1 MNGRENVDFE
11 GAKIMETNREL
22 RAHQLYHATDLETL
36 NFETTADLEDLEEVL
51 GQPRA
56 MAALKFGTGMARDGY
71 NIFALGPTGTGK
83 RNVIRTY
90 FQQRAAREPVPDD
103 WCYVNNFEERHR
115 PRTIRLP
122 AGKGRVLRDDVD
134 DLIEG
139 FGTALSAAFES
150 EEYQARRQTINE
162 ELQEQQSAAFQEVR
176 DKAEKEGV
184 AMLRTP
190 AGLAFAPVK
199 DGQVLSSEEVEAL
212 SAEERQRIES
222 EVEELQSELQ
232 KIVQQIPS
240 WQREAQDQ
248 FKELNREMAHFAVS
262 GLIDELR
269 DKYGGYA
276 PVVEHLNAVQKDIIE
291 NARDFLQS
299 GDEGSNLPAALRGAM
314 QNLEAASPLAR
325 RYRVNLLVD
334 HSQSE
339 GAPVVYEDNPTYQN
353 LVGRVEHR
361 AQMGALLTDFNL
373 IKPGALHR
381 ANGGYLILD
390 ARKVLGQPYAWEGL
404 KRALGSGEIRI
415 DSLGQMLSL
424 VSTISLEP
432 GPIPLDVRIALY
444 GEPMLYYMLYQLDP
458 DFANLFKVEAD
469 FSERMDRDGDNQ
481 QTYTRMIA
489 TLVRQEELQPFD
501 RAAVARVIERSARL
515 AGDAQKLST
524 QTRDI
529 ADLLREA
536 DYWAKE
542 AGSDAVRAQHVE
554 QAIDAQIYR
563 ADRIR
568 ERMQEAIQRDIV
580 LIDTEGEKVGQ
591 VNGLSVI
598 MLGNLSF
605 GRPSRITARVRLGKG
620 DVLDIEREVDLGGPL
635 HSKGVLI
642 LAGFLGA
649 RYAGEQPLA
658 LSASLVFEQ
667 SYGGVDGDSA
677 SSAELY
683 TLLSAIAEVPI
694 QQAFAVTG
702 SVNQHGHVQAIGG
715 VNEKIE
721 GFFDVCRARG
731 LTGEQG
737 VLIPASNVQHL
748 MLRQDVVEAVEA
760 GRFHIYPVETVDQGI
775 EILTGL
781 SAGEPDEAGKYPEGT
796 INYRVEKRLAE
807 LAEKRQAFGSNGRE
821 DES

>member
-1 MNGRENVDFE
+1 MN
-11 GAKIMETNREL
+11 TNDEL
-22 RAHQLYHATDLETL
+22 KANQLYHGTDPEMLDFGTTDDLQDLEG
-36 NFETTADLEDLEEVL
+36 VL

-56 MAALKFGTGMARDGY
+56 MAAMRFGIGMTKAGY

-83 RNVIRTY
+83 RGVIRS
-90 FQQRAAREPVPDD
+90 FFENRAADEPVPED

-115 PRTIRLP
+115 PHTIRLP
-122 AGKGRVLRDDVD
+122 AGKGVAFRDDVD

-139 FGTALSAAFES
+139 INTALSAAFES
-150 EEYQARRQTINE
+150 EEYQNRRQSINE
-162 ELQEQQSAAFQEVR
+162 ELQEQQSQAFQEVQEQ
-176 DKAEKEGV
+176 AEKEGV

-190 AGLAFAPVK
+190 AGLVFAPQK
-199 DGQVLSSEEVEAL
+199 EGQVLSAEEVQEL
-212 SAEERQRIES
+212 SAEERERLEA
-222 EVEELQSELQ
+222 EVEELQGELQ

-240 WQREAQDQ
+240 WQRNAQQ
-248 FKELNREMAHFAVS
+248 QLRELDREMANFAVG

-269 DKYGGYA
+269 EKYSDY
-276 PVVEHLNAVQKDIIE
+276 PDVVDHLNAVQGDIVE
-291 NARDFLQS
+291 NARDFLRTDQ
-299 GDEGSNLPAALRGAM
+299 EGQNLPPMLRAATQDSQAGSL
-314 QNLEAASPLAR
+314 LAR
-325 RYRVNLLVD
+325 RYRANLLVD

-339 GAPVVYEDNPTYQN
+339 GAPVVYEDNPTHQN

-381 ANGGYLILD
+381 ANGGYLIVE
-390 ARKVLGQPYAWEGL
+390 ARKLLLQPYAWEAL
-404 KRALGSGEIRI
+404 KRTLQSGEIRI
-415 DSLGQMLSL
+415 ESLGQMLSMI
-424 VSTISLEP
+424 STISLEP
-432 GPIPLDVRIALY
+432 EPIPLDVKIALY
-444 GEPMLYYMLYQLDP
+444 GDPLLYYLLYQLDP
-458 DFANLFKVEAD
+458 EFSELFKVEAD
-469 FSERMDRDGDNQ
+469 FSAQMDRDGDNQ
-481 QTYTRMIA
+481 QAYAQMVA
-489 TLVRQEELQPFD
+489 TLVRREELRPFD
-501 RAAVARVIERSARL
+501 RAAVARVLDRSARL
-515 AGDAQKLST
+515 VGDAQKLST

-536 DYWAKE
+536 DYWAGE
-542 AGSDAVRAQHVE
+542 AGDDAVRAENVQ
-554 QAIDAQIYR
+554 QAIEAQIHR

-598 MLGNLSF
+598 MLGNFSF

-620 DVLDIEREVDLGGPL
+620 DVVDIEREVDLGGPL

-649 RYAGEQPLA
+649 RYAEEQPLS

-683 TLLSAIAEVPI
+683 ALLSAIAEVPV
-694 QQAFAVTG
+694 QQSFAVTG
-702 SVNQHGHVQAIGG
+702 SVNQHGVVQAIGG

-721 GFFDVCRARG
+721 GFFDVCQARG
-731 LTGEQG
+731 LNGEQG

-748 MLRQDVVEAVEA
+748 MLRPDVVEAVEA
-760 GRFHIYPVETVDQGI
+760 GRFHVYPVETVDEGI

-781 SAGEPDEAGKYPEGT
+781 SAGEPDKEGNYPEGSV
-796 INYRVEKRLAE
+796 NYRVKRRLAQ
-807 LAEKRQAFGSNGRE
+807 LAEKRQAFAASGEEAGA
-821 DES
+821 